1 MSIGSRILEL
11 RQSKGLSR
19 NELANKVGLT
29 SVAIYNYE
37 TGRRIP
43 NAMAV
48 AKIATALGATTDHI
62 LGFEK
67 LEIETIPFY
76 DIDKIDTRTGEGIE
90 TDMMKL
96 FGADFAT
103 KVPDDSMFPDFKK
116 GDIVFLK
123 QVKYSESSGKV
134 CLVRIGDD
142 KSLRKLEVINRGEYV
157 LKATNPIVHDVE
169 VETMKFEMGEL
180 EVLGIVVGRATQVN

>member
-1 MSIGSRILEL
+1 MSIGSRIQEL

-19 NELANKVGLT
+19 YELANKVDLT

-48 AKIATALGATTDHI
+48 AKIAAALGTTTDYI

-67 LEIETIPFY
+67 LEVETIPFY
-76 DIDKIDTRTGEGIE
+76 DIDKIDMRTGEGSE

-96 FGADFAT
+96 FDADFAT
-103 KVPDDSMFPDFKK
+103 RVPDDSMFPDFKK
-116 GDIVFLK
+116 GDIIFLK
-123 QVKYSESSGKV
+123 QAKYSESSGKV

-142 KSLRKLEVINRGEYV
+142 KSLRKLESINRGEYL
-157 LKATNPIVHDVE
+157 LKATNPIVKDVK
-169 VETMKFEMGEL
+169 VETMKFEIGEI
-180 EVLGIVVGRATQVN
+180 EIIGIVVGRATQFN